1 MGFLEYV
8 IPIENENLTEQICE
22 SFKKLQREQ
31 QVLRNRLNTEMQQ
44 YKEQAV
50 PDSVIAFLRGE
61 QE

>member
-1 MGFLEYV
+1 MPVSYTHL
-8 IPIENENLTEQICE
+8 CE

>member
-1 MGFLEYV
+1 MIISFDFFPALS
-8 IPIENENLTEQICE
+8 QICE
-22 SFKKLQREQ
+22 SYNKLQREQ